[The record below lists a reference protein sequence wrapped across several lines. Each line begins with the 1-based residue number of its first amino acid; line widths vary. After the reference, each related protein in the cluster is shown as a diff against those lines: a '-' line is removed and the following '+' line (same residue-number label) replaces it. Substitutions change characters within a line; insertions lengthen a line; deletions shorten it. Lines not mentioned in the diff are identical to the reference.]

1 MRKYSIIVYIA
12 AMETTNQQ
20 NSSNTI
26 ISIVFIVTGI
36 FVGLLLTMQF
46 KSSIPTSV
54 FPTDELEAQ
63 QNLIESYIADQA
75 LLKTKIVNLRS
86 QIDEA
91 QQQSEAL
98 IQDNNLETLKSL
110 KKEMGLESI
119 RGKGV
124 EISLSDG
131 AFVNRES
138 SESISQSLIHA
149 SDLRDIVNVLRT
161 AKAEGISIND
171 QRVIASTPITSVGN
185 TILVNNFHLLPP
197 FTVSAV
203 GDQELLTQRLNDP
216 TSLPDLQKRSS
227 ELKIQFVTELKEGVN
242 IPIYNGN
249 LSTKYLSVY
258 KETEV

>member
-1 MRKYSIIVYIA
+1 MRKYAIIVYIA
-12 AMETTNQQ
+12 AMDTRNQQ
-20 NSSNTI
+20 NQSNLV
-26 ISIVFIVTGI
+26 ISIVFIVTGV

-98 IQDNNLETLKSL
+98 VQDNNLETLKNL
-110 KKEMGLESI
+110 KKEMGLEPV
-119 RGKGV
+119 RGKGI

-131 AFVNRES
+131 VFVNRDS

-149 SDLRDIVNVLRT
+149 SDLRDIVNILRT

-197 FTVSAV
+197 FTVSAI
-203 GDQELLTQRLNDP
+203 GDQELLMQRLNDP
-216 TSLPDLQKRSS
+216 TSLPDLQKRSG
-227 ELKIQFVTELKEGVN
+227 EMKIQFETVLKEGIS

-249 LSTKYLSVY
+249 LSTKYISVY